1 MCTARGAERRDRLV
15 PAEPGRAHTGRFC
28 CSMYCLT
35 TDTYES
41 LLSDEKRK
49 ILLKARTFM
58 RDEIKPLVNEN
69 WARPSSR
76 RS

>member
-1 MCTARGAERRDRLV
+1 M
-15 PAEPGRAHTGRFC
+15 
-28 CSMYCLT
+28 T